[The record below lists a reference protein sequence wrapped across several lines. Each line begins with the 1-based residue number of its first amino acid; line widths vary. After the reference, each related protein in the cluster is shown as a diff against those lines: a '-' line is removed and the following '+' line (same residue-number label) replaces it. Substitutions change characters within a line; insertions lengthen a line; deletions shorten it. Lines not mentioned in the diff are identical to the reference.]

1 MRIRL
6 QFQLGHVFSDME
18 IIYGTESDNWTIV
31 SIGPRPFIH
40 GNMVEVCKEGI
51 NNKAFQLG
59 HVLSDMEMI
68 YQA

>member
-1 MRIRL
+1 
-6 QFQLGHVFSDME
+6 ME